1 MTLLYDHTS
10 GGNPEKGC
18 CQRLTFCQPELEVI
32 INIKK
37 KRYSKV
43 LLFYI
48 LSYAFI
54 SRTTSKNTPQ
64 KSYKKD
70 IL

>member
-1 MTLLYDHTS
+1 MTLLCDHTS
-10 GGNPEKGC
+10 EGDPEKGF

-43 LLFYI
+43 LLF
-48 LSYAFI
+48 
-54 SRTTSKNTPQ
+54 
-64 KSYKKD
+64 
-70 IL
+70 